1 MIKFKRFIALHLCLE
16 WQPMKGLYGY
26 YNNAR
31 FRDALLA
38 GTVLQQ
44 DPFAEKYYPFSPYHY
59 GACNPLKYTDENGKE
74 IRINYNG
81 TDNYV
86 LYKDGALEPQNG
98 LTNIKYPDFV
108 HQVLNDLNTL
118 SNIDGIVSQRLDE
131 LQESKN
137 IFNIV
142 ESNTAT
148 NGKSVNSAIAEDV
161 KKVKNGE
168 STGGTVFYD
177 PNSTT
182 SILGSN
188 NEKYQRPA
196 VVGLSH
202 ELLGH
207 CYDYNIGMYLDREL
221 KGNKVPIN
229 EIRAINIENQVRKA
243 LGEKIR
249 NSYGGNKIF

>member
-1 MIKFKRFIALHLCLE
+1 MNADNRFHLGLE

-38 GTVLQQ
+38 GTFLQQ
-44 DPFAEKYYPFSPYHY
+44 DPLAEKYYPFSPYHY

-108 HQVLNDLNTL
+108 YKVLNDLNTL

-131 LQESKN
+131 LQENSQV
-137 IFNIV
+137 FNII
-142 ESNTAT
+142 ESGEKAK
-148 NGKSVNSAIAEDV
+148 GKSSNSALPENNEKLKSGDT
-161 KKVKNGE
+161 
-168 STGGTVFYD
+168 TGGIVFYNPD
-177 PNSTT
+177 STT
-182 SILGSN
+182 SLLGN
-188 NEKYQRPA
+188 TNESYQRPA
-196 VVGLSH
+196 VVGLAH

-207 CYDYNIGMYLDREL
+207 CYDYSIGIYFDREEI
-221 KGNKVPIN
+221 KSNNVPIN